1 MSSSVVEDQVKGTLP
16 TSGGCGVFIGNDEKI
31 IIIYVDQMVGNAIMM
46 FLKDLPKERP
56 QTHDLFEHVLES
68 LGAKVERVIVNDY
81 KDSVYYGRLI
91 ISAENEIKEKKIIE
105 IDARSSDCIALA
117 IQSKSPIYVAKS
129 VMEVSEDVSDIF
141 RKVESGNI
149 LSQEDEDQ

>member
-1 MSSSVVEDQVKGTLP
+1 M
-16 TSGGCGVFIGNDEKI
+16 
-31 IIIYVDQMVGNAIMM
+31 
-46 FLKDLPKERP
+46 
-56 QTHDLFEHVLES
+56 
-68 LGAKVERVIVNDY
+68 NDY
-81 KDSVYYGRLI
+81 KDGVYYGRLI
-91 ISAENEIKEKKIIE
+91 ISAENEIEEKKIIE